1 MLNLTVGTRP
11 IPIPIPIS
19 IHKWRGQLNQKQLKC
34 KAADNREGER
44 EVGWRESGEYYYY
57 ICSCCCRGCCCD
69 VDEVGRA
76 NDLYFFIEMSTCLLI
91 NVEPA
96 YAEWETHLL
105 IMRCMHKQQAGG
117 RAGVWSGSSNRD
129 RACTQRERE
138 VHQQQH
144 RKSKTKMQW
153 HFPVKEYM
161 KGRQGKRREG
171 ERFLKNRCLPFEVRQ
186 SWSDQLWHSSLS
198 IPWQWV

>member
-34 KAADNREGER
+34 KAADNREGQIK
-44 EVGWRESGEYYYY
+44 GESGEYYYY
-57 ICSCCCRGCCCD
+57 SCSCCCRGGCCCD
-69 VDEVGRA
+69 VDEVARA

-105 IMRCMHKQQAGG
+105 IMRCMHKQQAGRG
-117 RAGVWSGSSNRD
+117 GGGGGGVAR
-129 RACTQRERE
+129 
-138 VHQQQH
+138 
-144 RKSKTKMQW
+144 
-153 HFPVKEYM
+153 
-161 KGRQGKRREG
+161 
-171 ERFLKNRCLPFEVRQ
+171 
-186 SWSDQLWHSSLS
+186 
-198 IPWQWV
+198 

>member
-1 MLNLTVGTRP
+1 MLNLTVGTRPIP

-117 RAGVWSGSSNRD
+117 RAGAGAWSGSSNRD
-129 RACTQRERE
+129 RACTQRERGSPATAQE
-138 VHQQQH
+138 IENQNAM
-144 RKSKTKMQW
+144 T
-153 HFPVKEYM
+153 FP
-161 KGRQGKRREG
+161 
-171 ERFLKNRCLPFEVRQ
+171 
-186 SWSDQLWHSSLS
+186 S
-198 IPWQWV
+198 

>member
-1 MLNLTVGTRP
+1 MLNLTVGTRPIP

-34 KAADNREGER
+34 KATDDREGET

-57 ICSCCCRGCCCD
+57 SCSCCCCCRGCCCD

-117 RAGVWSGSSNRD
+117 RGRGRGQVAVTGHVLSEGSSPATAQEIENQN
-129 RACTQRERE
+129 AMTFP
-138 VHQQQH
+138 
-144 RKSKTKMQW
+144 SKRIQEGKA
-153 HFPVKEYM
+153 
-161 KGRQGKRREG
+161 GQGG
-171 ERFLKNRCLPFEVRQ
+171 RFLKNRCLPFEVSQ